1 MLAASNRTRKRGKE
15 HMRFSTIALM
25 ALGAAAIAACSTG
38 RGSGAEREPIRALL
52 SADALMYATFDTDRD
67 LRVTMEEVRVGVE
80 QEFQR
85 ADVNRDGALQPIEF
99 QNWSN
104 LVLGGGSTGPYRL
117 DFDRNVDNV
126 ITSEEFTNEL
136 TARARDYD
144 ADEDGA
150 IVRSD
155 FIRVIGQA
163 RQPGPAR
170 RRLPPEGGPG

>member
-1 MLAASNRTRKRGKE
+1 
-15 HMRFSTIALM
+15 MRFSTIALM
-25 ALGAAAIAACSTG
+25 ALGTAALAACATG
-38 RGSGAEREPIRALL
+38 SSRGNEREPIRALL
-52 SADALMYATFDTDRD
+52 SADALMYATFDGNYD
-67 LRVTMEEVRVGVE
+67 LRITMDEVAVGIAM
-80 QEFQR
+80 EFNR
-85 ADVNRDGALQPIEF
+85 ADANRDGSLQPIEF

-117 DFDRNVDNV
+117 DFDRNVDNL
-126 ITSEEFTNEL
+126 ITAEEFTNEL

-163 RQPGPAR
+163 RQV
-170 RRLPPEGGPG
+170 GPGQRRPIPDGRPG

>member
-1 MLAASNRTRKRGKE
+1 
-15 HMRFSTIALM
+15 MRFSTIALM
-25 ALGAAAIAACSTG
+25 ALGTAALAACASG
-38 RGSGAEREPIRALL
+38 RGPGNEREPIRALL
-52 SADALMYATFDTDRD
+52 SADALMFATFDADRD
-67 LRVTMEEVRVGVE
+67 LRVTMEEVQAGVVS
-80 QEFQR
+80 EFQR
-85 ADVNRDGALQPIEF
+85 ADANRDGSLQPIEF

-117 DFDRNVDNV
+117 DFDRNVDNL
-126 ITSEEFTNEL
+126 ITAEEFTNEL

-163 RQPGPAR
+163 RQPTRAPSPDVR
-170 RRLPPEGGPG
+170 PR